1 MRFGVPAVV
10 AWVVCGV
17 ALAALLGVGPAAAA
31 NGFINVIDNAMTLT
45 PTATDYGNDY
55 VEITGASGLRVEV
68 KSNSPTGLVLYV
80 RCADA
85 APRIALADFL
95 IRTLSAAGTGGSS
108 ITTYTA
114 VTASDQALWSTG
126 VAQGPF
132 AQINLDI
139 RIKNLFGYNDATSG
153 TTTVY
158 TDNLTF
164 TVVVQ

>member
-10 AWVVCGV
+10 ASIAGTV
-17 ALAALLGVGPAAAA
+17 ALALLGAGPAAAA

-80 RCADA
+80 KCADA

-95 IRTLSAAGTGGSS
+95 IRTLTAPGTGGAAM
-108 ITTYTA
+108 TTYTA

-126 VAQGPF
+126 VPQGPF
-132 AQINLDI
+132 AQVNLDV
-139 RIKNLFGYNDATSG
+139 RIKNLFGYNDAIG
-153 TTTVY
+153 ATTTLF

-164 TVVVQ
+164 TVIVQ